1 LEVQELEDFGLA
13 VDMDLNSSA
22 ENSPMAV
29 RRTFLGRV
37 RQSSVVSNCSMTSV
51 VPLEL
56 ELGLTLELDLD
67 DGLEDSG
74 HSPTPLALFNVQPT
88 GCSSPTVSGLAPHS
102 PAAVPL
108 DISVGSGGDVKVKLV
123 SPNRCGGGRER
134 QSVVMRSPL
143 KTPLRFSHRRKNSG
157 VMYPSSPGNGGQL
170 NLRQRSAS
178 AVEIR
183 SPRSPLALQMLQ
195 YDDQHVLVLENSQM
209 KHIAR
214 SLNVSMDQV
223 ASVYAGLKSAPR
235 REGGDVPD
243 LALPTTRNGEARSHA
258 VRNLRAE
265 LIDME

>member
-1 LEVQELEDFGLA
+1 MPVCVCGHGRSRERGREFDTDLLLLYTLPSSIDVRVDIIINGGTMLSHCCQCKLSEAQIRRYNMLA
-13 VDMDLNSSA
+13 
-22 ENSPMAV
+22 
-29 RRTFLGRV
+29 
-37 RQSSVVSNCSMTSV
+37 
-51 VPLEL
+51 
-56 ELGLTLELDLD
+56 
-67 DGLEDSG
+67 
-74 HSPTPLALFNVQPT
+74 LALFNVQPT